1 MSDPTPPKP
10 QPSIKERDKD
20 PRIDRSAATDDG
32 IQQIHATLLRE
43 KEEPSE
49 GYSPVPIAL
58 IFLFSALTFWGGVY
72 IVKYSGGFNPMIYD
86 ETLDYAAMVDTGPA
100 EIDLAVTGRRI
111 YTRNCVA
118 CHQANGQGVP
128 GAFPTL
134 VDTDWVLGS
143 EERLVRVLLHGLEG
157 EIVVRG
163 TTYNGVMPAFGNL
176 SDLHIAAVLSFI
188 RNEWGNEAPYI
199 EEETVARI
207 RSEEAGRTAAWS
219 ASELEP
225 FVNP

>member
-1 MSDPTPPKP
+1 MSDPH
-10 QPSIKERDKD
+10 QPSEKKPIQERDKD

-32 IQQIHATLLRE
+32 IQQVHATLLRE

-58 IFLFSALTFWGGVY
+58 IFLFSFLTFWGGVY
-72 IVKYSGGFNPMIYD
+72 IVQYSGGFNPMIYD
-86 ETLDYAAMVDTGPA
+86 ETLDYAALVDTGPV

-118 CHQANGQGVP
+118 CHQSSGQGVA

-134 VDTDWVLGS
+134 VGTDWVVGS
-143 EERLVRVLLHGLEG
+143 EERLVRVLLHGLQG

-163 TTYNGVMPAFGNL
+163 NTYNGIMPAFSNL
-176 SDLHIAAVLSFI
+176 SDLQIAAVLSFI

-207 RSEEAGRTAAWS
+207 RSEEAGRTAAWT
-219 ASELEP
+219 ANELEP
-225 FVNP
+225 FVSP